1 MTGKRE
7 QKRLALREAIYLKAV
22 ELFETRGYD
31 TVSVGEIVRAVG
43 IAKGT
48 FFNHFPTK
56 ADILA
61 EWYRRLVDVSVQPR
75 PDAVGALERLVSL
88 AADMGRLAVAQP
100 ELWQAKSVETPR
112 SESLRQI
119 DREGDERL
127 VMAMTRELATL
138 ALVPTAPPP
147 EAIADTLLAIT
158 TGTWREAII
167 EGAAGT
173 AEDRLRSR
181 FAVVLSTMTLAS
193 GENPN

>member
-7 QKRLALREAIYLKAV
+7 QKRLALREAIYLKAI
-22 ELFETRGYD
+22 ELFEARGYD
-31 TVSVGEIVRAVG
+31 TVSVGEIVRSVG

-61 EWYRRLVDVSVQPR
+61 EWYRRLVEASVRPR
-75 PDAVGALERLVSL
+75 KGSVDPLDRLVSL
-88 AADMGRLAVAQP
+88 AADMGQVAVGQP

-112 SESLRQI
+112 SESLRRI

-127 VMAMTRELATL
+127 VQAMIEELAGLDL
-138 ALVPTAPPP
+138 APGAPAP

-167 EGAAGT
+167 EGQAGT
-173 AEDRLRSR
+173 AEQRLRSR
-181 FAVVLSTMTLAS
+181 FCVVLSTMTLAS
-193 GENPN
+193 EKNPH